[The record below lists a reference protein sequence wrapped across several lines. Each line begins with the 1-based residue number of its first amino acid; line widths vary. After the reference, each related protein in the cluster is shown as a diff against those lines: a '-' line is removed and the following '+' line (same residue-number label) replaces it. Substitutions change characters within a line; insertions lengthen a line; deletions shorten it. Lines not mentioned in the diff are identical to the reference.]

1 MKEIDLFPLH
11 GKMMKARLWPEL
23 ENRMTYVYP
32 AGFSEEQL
40 KDAEALMAEM
50 EKEYPLTMADFE

>member
-1 MKEIDLFPLH
+1 
-11 GKMMKARLWPEL
+11 MMKARLWPEL

-50 EKEYPLTMADFE
+50 EKEYPLTLADFE